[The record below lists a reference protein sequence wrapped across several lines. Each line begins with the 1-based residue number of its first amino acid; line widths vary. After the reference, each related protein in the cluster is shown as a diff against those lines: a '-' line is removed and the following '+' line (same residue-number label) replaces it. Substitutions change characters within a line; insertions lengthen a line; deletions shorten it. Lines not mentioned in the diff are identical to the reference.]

1 MQGLLGGFLSPE
13 AGQARRAWLNEQDQ
27 RIDGVLS
34 YFLGPQLMPRV
45 RGAVGAANELTD
57 FADYRD
63 AVLGADQMAT
73 GATTADR
80 IAGAGTM
87 ATGLAAMMVPGVSAR
102 MAEGATDVAG
112 DLARFIADE
121 DGSLDFSPQG
131 WFNNG
136 GPTQTGDDAR
146 ALDPAR
152 LSLPPGSDPRYL
164 GAAPDRSDFSYLR
177 YEPSKPSPRL
187 QASLE
192 AMADPNNPARIA
204 LEADIAR
211 GAELGGM
218 DWYNTEELR
227 DWFIDA
233 WGEAEGDAQWR
244 EFMYLMGTTSPG
256 SRVEPNIANAS
267 AVRRRLREDP
277 EYLDQLLGVESLAD
291 AGAVARGRAPGY
303 GHKTQGLQELLTA
316 RFAQGDFTPTPEP
329 GTPSARGSWVMN
341 PKPKGFANSLLGNRA
356 NIAADLHFTR
366 YMAMAS
372 SHPDWLENVND
383 VSDSFAS
390 RIMSAYPESAAYFK
404 KRSAGNKE
412 VWSFSPKKAVKDG
425 VVPLDAVSDYPSV
438 WASKPNDNE
447 YAAFE
452 KFIRDFAEENGMT
465 PAQAQAN
472 LWMGA
477 ADRTGVDPDSQGTF
491 MEILRNRA
499 AKTARREGITAEE
512 VMSRFIRNNGLL
524 SAAGLAALGMSANEL
539 QAAAAQQ
546 GSGGGW

>member
-73 GATTADR
+73 GSTTADR